1 MKRWVKILENI
12 FVSVTFAEMGE
23 HHTSRE
29 ILDLHPVYSPV
40 VWGDGCVRIPV
51 VDGGSPYF
59 QHGI

>member
-51 VDGGSPYF
+51 VDGG
-59 QHGI
+59 